1 MVCIPRNESHI
12 GNQMYNLIIL
22 TTTIIILSFP
32 TAGYVQGAEGS
43 VYSTWET
50 MEPDKCASA
59 WLIKRFIDKDAVFR
73 FSPKGE
79 TIKQGIPFD
88 VPEAEIRRY
97 HNMAAFGYL
106 MRKHR
111 ITDPAL
117 REIGKII
124 HDIEINYWG
133 RKTSEASQRI
143 SDAIREIAKSSE
155 TPAEALRRSFP
166 IFDELYS
173 TFGQTKWEKGEIQ

>member
-1 MVCIPRNESHI
+1 MMNLWMRQEPCNEI
-12 GNQMYNLIIL
+12 QAGNHMRCLIIL
-22 TTTIIILSFP
+22 TLIFILSFP

-43 VYSTWET
+43 VYSTWKT

-59 WLIKRFIDKDAVFR
+59 WLIRRFIDKDAVFR
-73 FSPKGE
+73 FFPTGE
-79 TIKQGIPFD
+79 PITEGIPFD

-117 REIGKII
+117 LEIGKII

-143 SDAIREIAKSSE
+143 SDAIREIGESSKTAE
-155 TPAEALRRSFP
+155 EALKQSFP
-166 IFDELYS
+166 IFDDLYS
-173 TFGQTKWEKGEIQ
+173 TFRQPR